1 MSGVIGLS
9 NWFLG
14 FPVSA
19 GLWFD
24 ALSPPPDGTRLL
36 APADLHVTLAFL
48 GPVEASRARTAF
60 ESIPRDAICAFEI
73 GLGPIVPMG
82 HPKRFS
88 ALAARV
94 EILST
99 DASALLE
106 TLAGLRDRLLD
117 TTGLRRDRRAMMPH
131 VTLARVGRRASREE
145 RDRALGWAASEK
157 LVSTRLPLDRIAL
170 YTTHRSRS
178 AGTRGSSRTPRAY
191 DIVESRD
198 LRDMT
203 NGDRR
208 DPLHPPEQGSASSG
222 RE

>member
-1 MSGVIGLS
+1 MSGAIGLA

-19 GLWFD
+19 EGWFD

-36 APADLHVTLAFL
+36 APADLHMTLAFF
-48 GPVEASRARTAF
+48 GPVEASRARAAF
-60 ESIPRDAICAFEI
+60 ESIPRDAIGAFEI

-88 ALAARV
+88 ALSARI
-94 EILST
+94 EILSA
-99 DASALLE
+99 DAPALLE
-106 TLAGLRDRLLD
+106 RLSSLRDRLLD

-131 VTLARVGRRASREE
+131 VTLARVGRKASREE

-170 YTTHRSRS
+170 YTAHRSRNV
-178 AGTRGSSRTPRAY
+178 GTRGGPRTSRAY
-191 DIVESRD
+191 DIVDSRD
-198 LRDMT
+198 LRGAT

-208 DPLHPPEQGSASSG
+208 DSLHPAEQGLAPSA